1 MLDALR
7 KGAGT
12 WVAKIFIGILVL
24 SFAVW
29 GIADIFGGFGRQ
41 TLAKI
46 GDTEITSSQ
55 FQSELR
61 RQLYNM
67 SNRIGRQITM
77 GEARRFGLPQQ
88 VLGQLVT
95 DAALDDQARK
105 LGLGLSDKTVA
116 ESIINDPSFKD
127 DQGNFSRLRFDQIL
141 ANNGM
146 SEAMYSYRSKKV
158 LVRQQI
164 VQSIMT
170 NMTPPKTML
179 RALDLYANE
188 KREADYLLLPPAKAG
203 EIAAPSEADIKAYY
217 DEHPKTFTAPEYR
230 KLSLLLLKPEDL
242 LETVEVKDEDIKA
255 DYEAHLALY
264 AVPETRT
271 IEQLLFKTGQ
281 EAQQAYK
288 KLQDGEDFYA
298 VAKAFKIPEASI
310 KIGSFTQ
317 EKMID
322 TAIAS
327 AAFALEKGAY
337 SKPVKGT
344 FGTAIVRVTQILPG
358 TTRKLDE
365 VKDEIR
371 KKLALEKAAD
381 EVLNMHDSIEDLRA
395 GGATLKEIAGQLN
408 LKYRVI
414 EAVNRTGDDPAGK
427 LIADIPAGSDLLKL
441 AFDSDVGVEND
452 PLPTTDN
459 GYVWVDVLA
468 VTPSRLKPLDKVK
481 DQVIS
486 LWTAKK
492 RDEKLTAMAENFVKE
507 VNNGKPLEEIA
518 AGLGLK
524 VEKSG
529 TFTRLSKHKV
539 FTAKLVQALFATA
552 RGKAVQGLAA
562 SNGAAKP
569 GGRIVAVVT
578 NIIIPDPDKPAANM
592 ASLKARAA
600 QGLRGDLVSEY
611 VDALRNRYGVKINN
625 AVLQAAIGS
634 EEAG

>member
-41 TLAKI
+41 TLATI

-95 DAALDDQARK
+95 DAALDDQAK
-105 LGLGLSDKTVA
+105 KMGLGLSDKTVA

-127 DQGNFSRLRFDQIL
+127 EQGNFSRLRFDQIL

-170 NMTPPKTML
+170 NVTAPKTMV

-203 EIAAPSEADIKAYY
+203 EIAAPSQKDIKAYY

-255 DYEAHLALY
+255 DYEAHLAVY

-281 EAQQAYK
+281 DAQQAYK
-288 KLQDGEDFYA
+288 KLQAGEDFYE
-298 VAKAFKIPEASI
+298 VGKAFKIPEASI
-310 KIGSFTQ
+310 KLGSFTQ
-317 EKMID
+317 SKMID

-327 AAFALEKGAY
+327 AAFALKKGAF

-344 FGTAIVRVTQILPG
+344 FGTAIVRVTEILPG
-358 TTRKLDE
+358 TTRKLEE

-381 EVLNMHDSIEDLRA
+381 EVLDMHDSIEDLRA
-395 GGATLKEIAGQLN
+395 GGATLKEIAAQLN
-408 LKYRVI
+408 LKHRVI
-414 EAVNRTGDDPAGK
+414 EAVDRTGDDPAGK

-441 AFDSDVGVEND
+441 AFESDIGVEND
-452 PLPTTDN
+452 PLPTTEN
-459 GYVWVDVLA
+459 GYVWVDVLG
-468 VTPSRLKPLDKVK
+468 VSPSKLKPLEKVK
-481 DQVIS
+481 DQIVR
-486 LWTAKK
+486 LWTAQK
-492 RDEKLTAMAENFVKE
+492 RDKKLAAMAEGFIKD
-507 VNNGKPLEEIA
+507 VNGGKPLKDIA
-518 AGLGLK
+518 ADLGLK

-529 TFTRLSKHKV
+529 EFTRLPKHRV
-539 FTAKLVQALFATA
+539 FTTRLVQDLFATA
-552 RGKAVQGLAA
+552 KGKAVQGLAA
-562 SNGAAKP
+562 GNGAAA
-569 GGRIVAVVT
+569 GARVIAVVT
-578 NIIIPDPDKPAANM
+578 KIIVPDPARPAANLDR
-592 ASLKARAA
+592 LKALAA

-625 AVLQAAIGS
+625 AVLQAVIGS